1 MNETITQPV
10 VKPKRQLTEAQKAA
24 LKKGREALAAKR
36 HAALQESMTELVE
49 ETQKDEVNELIQGL
63 PPKETE
69 SDDDELVISDTS
81 VIICTQLAIIVAS
94 YFMMFIV
101 CQQL

>member
-69 SDDDELVISDTS
+69 SDDELVISDTS